1 MSELACACKHGWS
14 MELIKDDGDERKI
27 FFRRPAAGSCPNGAF
42 FKNIRRLL
50 LENLRVE
57 KS

>member
-1 MSELACACKHGWS
+1 